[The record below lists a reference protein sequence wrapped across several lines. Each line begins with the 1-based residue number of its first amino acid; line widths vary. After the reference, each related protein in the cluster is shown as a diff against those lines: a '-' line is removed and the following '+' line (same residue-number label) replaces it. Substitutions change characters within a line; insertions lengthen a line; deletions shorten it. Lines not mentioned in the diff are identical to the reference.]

1 MVGNA
6 QIQET
11 QEAQTQSRSMAGGS
25 CQERPETIC
34 TLGVNEKKWSDGG
47 SRMSREVHVRF
58 CESLWGRFP
67 WATLLVVTFQYY
79 RDAKQFMQE
88 MKTRLQKFNLELAPD
103 KTRLLGDRNNRG
115 QK

>member
-1 MVGNA
+1 MISNINFKKKPTGKRSEGKLHAAFDEAGTGN
-6 QIQET
+6 
-11 QEAQTQSRSMAGGS
+11 GS
-25 CQERPETIC
+25 YDTAPDFDPT
-34 TLGVNEKKWSDGG
+34 
-47 SRMSREVHVRF
+47 

-67 WATLLVVTFQYY
+67 WATLHVATFQYY

-88 MKTRLQKFNLELAPD
+88 MKTRLQKFNLELAPN